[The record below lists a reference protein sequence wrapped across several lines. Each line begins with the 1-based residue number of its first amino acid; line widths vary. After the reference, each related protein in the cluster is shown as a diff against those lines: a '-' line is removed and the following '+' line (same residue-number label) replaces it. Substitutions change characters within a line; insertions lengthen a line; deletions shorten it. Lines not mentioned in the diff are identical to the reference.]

1 MMILKASWITLVFW
15 NVLGLN
21 PIEVINKKMDLNE
34 KKYPVE
40 KAKGV
45 SIKYDKL
52 KESDGR

>member
-1 MMILKASWITLVFW
+1 MILQASWITLVFW
-15 NVLGLN
+15 NVLGLDL
-21 PIEVINKKMDLNE
+21 IEVINKKMDLNE

-52 KESDGR
+52 

>member
-21 PIEVINKKMDLNE
+21 QIEVINKKMDLNE

-45 SIKYDKL
+45 SIKYDNL
-52 KESDGR
+52 